1 MLIKTILNKCFKFKS
16 FVYGN
21 IYFCEKTEALQV
33 EIIPRL
39 NSSMVCSGCGKQA
52 PGYDTLPNPRHFQF
66 IPIWNIPVE
75 FIYSMRRVQC
85 KSCGI
90 VVEAIPWTDK
100 NRRITIP
107 FMLLLAN
114 WSKALSWTE
123 TARRFH
129 STWFQV
135 KESIAYVVEW
145 GLSRRNMNGI
155 KAIGIDE
162 IAWKLGHVYLT
173 LVYQLDSGCKRLLWI
188 ARDRTVRSL
197 LGFFREI
204 GKKRCAKIQ
213 YVCSDM
219 WKPYLKVI
227 RRKVSQAVHIL
238 DRFHIIQKINKAI
251 DEIRAGEH
259 RQLHTKGNL
268 TLTHTRWCILK
279 RPENLTE
286 KQQVRLKD
294 LLRYNLQSVRAYLL
308 KEDFQNFWNYIS
320 PTWAM
325 KFFDGWIT
333 RVLRSRLEP
342 LKRVAKTLRRH
353 RDLIMNWF
361 HAKGGVSTGVVEG
374 FNNKIK
380 VTTRKSY
387 GFRTYKCME
396 MALYHQL
403 GGLPEPQL
411 THKFF

>member
-1 MLIKTILNKCFKFKS
+1 VLIKTILNKCYKFKS

-21 IYFCEKTEALQV
+21 IHFCEETESIHV
-33 EIIPRL
+33 EITPRL
-39 NSSMVCSGCGKQA
+39 NSSIICSKCGNHA
-52 PGYDTLPNPRHFQF
+52 PGYDTILTPRYFKF

-75 FIYSMRRVQC
+75 FIYNMRRVQC
-85 KSCGI
+85 KLCGI
-90 VVEAIPWTDK
+90 VVEAIPWAEK
-100 NRRITIP
+100 NKSITIP
-107 FMLLLAN
+107 LMLLLAN
-114 WSKALSWTE
+114 WSKALSWQE
-123 TARRFH
+123 TARRFQ

-145 GLSRRNMNGI
+145 GLSRRNLNGI
-155 KAIGIDE
+155 TAIGIDE
-162 IAWKLGHVYLT
+162 IAWKLGHIYLT

-188 ARDRTVRSL
+188 SQNRTVKSL

-204 GKKRCAKIQ
+204 GKERCAKIK

-227 RRKVSQAVHIL
+227 RRKVAHAIHIL
-238 DRFHIIQKINKAI
+238 DRFHIIQKINMAI

-259 RQLHTKGNL
+259 RQLNTKGIF
-268 TLTHTRWCILK
+268 TLKHTRWCILK

-286 KQQVRLKD
+286 KQQVKLKD
-294 LLRYNLQSVRAYLL
+294 LLRHNLQSVRAYLL
-308 KEDFQNFWNYIS
+308 KEDFQNFWNYTN
-320 PTWAM
+320 PTWAL
-325 KFFDGWIT
+325 KFFDGWMS
-333 RVLRSRLEP
+333 RVMRSRLNP
-342 LKRVAKTLRRH
+342 LKKVAKTLRKH
-353 RDLIMNWF
+353 RNLIINWF
-361 HAKGGVSTGVVEG
+361 QAKGGVSTGVVEG

>member
-21 IYFCEKTEALQV
+21 IHFCEKTESLHV
-33 EIIPRL
+33 EIVPRL
-39 NSSMVCSGCGKQA
+39 NSSMVCSKCGKMA

-75 FIYSMRRVQC
+75 FIYFMRRVQC
-85 KSCGI
+85 RSCGI
-90 VVEAIPWTDK
+90 VVEFIPWAEK
-100 NRRITIP
+100 NRSISIP

-114 WSKALSWTE
+114 WSKALSWQE

-135 KESIAYVVEW
+135 KESIAYVVDW
-145 GLSRRNMNGI
+145 GLSRRNMDGI

-188 ARDRTVRSL
+188 ARDRTVKSL

-204 GKKRCAKIQ
+204 GKKRCAKIK

-227 RRKVSQAVHIL
+227 RRKVAQAVHIL
-238 DRFHIIQKINKAI
+238 DRFHIIQKINMAI

-259 RQLHTKGNL
+259 RRLHAKGDQ
-268 TLTHTRWCILK
+268 TLKHTRWCILK
-279 RPENLTE
+279 RPDNLTE
-286 KQQVRLKD
+286 KQQVKLKD

-320 PTWAM
+320 PTWAL

-333 RVLRSRLEP
+333 RVLRSRLDP
-342 LKRVAKTLRRH
+342 LKKVAKTLRRH

-361 HAKGGVSTGVVEG
+361 LAKGGVSTGVVEG